1 MICTLY
7 NKLYRLICRIYFRL
21 SGNKIRVGK
30 ISQAIGLQTK
40 RLHKNNIVLYGESKL
55 IIEDEVELKECEI
68 KLVDSKLC
76 IKKGSQLD
84 NVKLEMVSSNCEFF
98 EKVSVVHYNISI
110 IKGQLSVGNCTKIQR
125 EEPFRSNIS
134 IDNGKLSLGNNNVIQ
149 CDFSVRFGGYCIIG
163 KYNCINEG
171 SEVRCDDSVII
182 GDYNMISYNCN
193 LWDTNTHCIYSSQER
208 RHIAEKFFPNI
219 GTEVETPKTLPMQI
233 GNDCWIGKN
242 VSILKGT
249 IIEDEVIIGI
259 GSIVSNQKIE
269 KQKIAV
275 PSKAIII
282 K

>member
-1 MICTLY
+1 ML
-7 NKLYRLICRIYFRL
+7 F
-21 SGNKIRVGK
+21 
-30 ISQAIGLQTK
+30 
-40 RLHKNNIVLYGESKL
+40 GESKL
-55 IIEDEVELKECEI
+55 IIEDGVELNDCEI
-68 KLVDSKLC
+68 NLVDSELH
-76 IKKGSQLD
+76 IKKGSQLE
-84 NVKLEMVSSNCEFF
+84 NVKLEMVASSCKLF
-98 EKVSVVHYNISI
+98 EKVSMLRFNISI
-110 IKGQLSVGNCTKIQR
+110 HQGQLSVGDCTEVKR
-125 EEPFRSNIS
+125 DEPFRSTIS
-134 IDNGKLSLGNNNVIQ
+134 IDNGKLSFGNNNVIQ
-149 CDFSVRFGGYCIIG
+149 CDFSIRFGGYCTIG

-208 RHIAEKFFPNI
+208 RHIAEKFFPNM
-219 GTEVETPKTLPMQI
+219 GAEVEAPKTLPMQI

-249 IIEDEVIIGI
+249 VIEDEVIIGV

>member
-1 MICTLY
+1 MYQLY
-7 NKLYRLICRIYFRL
+7 FQL
-21 SGNKIRVGK
+21 SGNKVRIGK
-30 ISQAIGLQTK
+30 KSQIIGLQTK
-40 RLHKNNIVLYGESKL
+40 CLHRNNIVLYGASKL
-55 IIEDEVELKECEI
+55 IVEGEVEFKECNI
-68 KLVDSKLC
+68 KLVDSTLF
-76 IKKGSQLD
+76 IKKGNLLD
-84 NVKLEMVSSNCEFF
+84 NVNIEMVSSNCELL
-98 EKVSVVHYNISI
+98 ENVSVLRYDISI
-110 IKGQLSVGNCTKIQR
+110 LRGQLSVGDSTKIKR
-125 EEPFRSNIS
+125 DKPFRSTIS
-134 IDNGKLSLGNNNVIQ
+134 VDNGKLSLGNNNVIQ
-149 CDFSVRFGGYCIIG
+149 CDFSVRFGGYCTIG

-219 GTEVETPKTLPMQI
+219 GTEVEAPKTLPMQI

-242 VSILKGT
+242 VSVLKGS
-249 IIEDEVIIGI
+249 IIEDEVMIGI

-282 K
+282 N